1 MSAETPSVNIGE
13 ALSIFSEEPSWFKKS
28 AIVGLCVLIPIAGP
42 FQLLGYQHRCYDHA
56 KAGYKGMPDSALGED
71 IGVGFFDWLKI
82 IGNTLPMMIVILT
95 VFFGCAIAPG
105 MVAVGGQAAAGNDD
119 TGGIAA
125 VVMMLGVVVA
135 YAFLFVASIFVGVMS
150 IDMNRRIYN
159 GETFPLFSPG
169 ATIGAI
175 KRSPGAFVMAWLGMM
190 LAGLLG
196 ALGVIACYF
205 GALITIPLSYAIRTK
220 VLAQWDA
227 VVRANMPAAVDSY

>member
-13 ALSIFSEEPSWFKKS
+13 AFSIFSEEPSWMKKS

-56 KAGYKGMPDSALGED
+56 KAGNKGMPDASLGED
-71 IGVGFFDWLKI
+71 IGVGFFDWLKN
-82 IGNTLPMMIVILT
+82 IGNMFPMVIVIMT
-95 VFFGCAIAPG
+95 VFFGCSFGPALLA
-105 MVAVGGQAAAGNDD
+105 GGAQAASGSDEPNALV
-119 TGGIAA
+119 GIVALMG
-125 VVMMLGVVVA
+125 VVMG
-135 YAFLFVASIFVGVMS
+135 YGFLFVASLFVGIMA

-190 LAGLLG
+190 LAGLVG
-196 ALGVIACYF
+196 ALGIILCYF
-205 GALITIPLSYAIRTK
+205 GALITIPLSFAIRTK

-227 VVRANMPAAVDSY
+227 VVQANMPAEVQY